1 MDANSL
7 GLILAIIG
15 TLCWGFCFW
24 WMRRISSTQNRLL
37 DQLTEQGK
45 RIERLSKE
53 EHDLI
58 KEVHPQVSKIKEN
71 VENVKE
77 AIDHGAEKEIAK
89 SNFID
94 KEI

>member
-1 MDANSL
+1 MNSNSL
-7 GLILAIIG
+7 GLLLGIVG

-24 WMRRISSTQNRLL
+24 WMHRISSTQNRLL

-58 KEVHPQVSKIKEN
+58 REVHPQVSEIKANIE
-71 VENVKE
+71 EVKKT
-77 AIDHGAEKEIAK
+77 IDNGGTNGNRSEDHLR
-89 SNFID
+89 SH
-94 KEI
+94 

>member
-1 MDANSL
+1 MNQGSL
-7 GLILAIIG
+7 ALFLGIVG

-24 WMRRISSTQNRLL
+24 WMHRISSTQNRLL

-58 KEVHPQVSKIKEN
+58 QEVHPQVSEIKEN
-71 VENVKE
+71 LEEVKE
-77 AIDHGAEKEIAK
+77 TIDNGGKNKNLK
-89 SNFID
+89 SD
-94 KEI
+94 RHVTQH